1 MSRCHNIFSTCI
13 LYLWYTF
20 FQFET
25 LNLPRRRARQRID
38 SDSSIEDLPPP
49 VPNLNSTNS
58 EPANHSDMED
68 GVTNAMDISESS
80 SKDQPDF
87 NDGVQRTGK
96 DQSTSINGDS
106 TLPPPPAILDYEN
119 DIYAAST
126 DSEASSIDI
135 IPLNW

>member
-1 MSRCHNIFSTCI
+1 MIF
-13 LYLWYTF
+13 L
-20 FQFET
+20 QFET

-68 GVTNAMDISESS
+68 GVSNSMDISESPL
-80 SKDQPDF
+80 KDQPNANNGF
-87 NDGVQRTGK
+87 ERSDG
-96 DQSTSINGDS
+96 DQITSINGG
-106 TLPPPPAILDYEN
+106 TLPPTSAMLDDN

-126 DSEASSIDI
+126 DSDASSIDI
-135 IPLNW
+135 IPLN